1 MRFVTV
7 RHTVTTLSHFYSTI
21 SDPRAARGTG
31 LSSSSAR
38 VVAAAPPPLS
48 SVVVAVRPHRRP
60 RGESS
65 PLSPSIQ
72 YPYSAVARPSAESIT
87 MKPSRLVASL
97 IVGSISRT
105 ISFAPSPIHSAG
117 TVSRLSRATQPIREI
132 RHGRKR
138 HPHLPHTHCSHA
150 HGIASL
156 LI

>member
-7 RHTVTTLSHFYSTI
+7 RHTVTTYHCHTFTRFQIRGRRGERDSRRRRLASSPPRRLLI
-21 SDPRAARGTG
+21 SIVRRRRRPSVPSA
-31 LSSSSAR
+31 SSWVS
-38 VVAAAPPPLS
+38 
-48 SVVVAVRPHRRP
+48 PHRYRRP
-60 RGESS
+60 
-65 PLSPSIQ
+65 

-117 TVSRLSRATQPIREI
+117 TVSRLGRATQPIREI

-150 HGIASL
+150 TEL
-156 LI
+156 LLS

>member
-48 SVVVAVRPHRRP
+48 RPSSSPSVPIGVLVVSPHRYRRP
-60 RGESS
+60 
-65 PLSPSIQ
+65 
-72 YPYSAVARPSAESIT
+72 YPYSALARPSAESIT